1 MAATVSSA
9 RGDGGGGVFSIG
21 PALVASAS
29 ASASVIGG
37 GGGSAHA
44 PGNMVS
50 AATPNAHSDMDRV
63 LLGKTR

>member
-37 GGGSAHA
+37 GSAHA